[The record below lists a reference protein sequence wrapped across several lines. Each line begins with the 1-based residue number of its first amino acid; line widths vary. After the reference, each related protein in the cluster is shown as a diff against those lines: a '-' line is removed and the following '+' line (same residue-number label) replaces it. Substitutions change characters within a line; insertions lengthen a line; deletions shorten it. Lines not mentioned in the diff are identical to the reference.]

1 MNDHHHVAFIH
12 TSNYITPPSDRVHI
26 VSILKIAYGSNG
38 NQGDRTG
45 YGKASKLGYINEKL
59 VYGYT
64 FSELPAESAGM
75 SQRHVIHCSE
85 NMCFS

>member
-1 MNDHHHVAFIH
+1 MV
-12 TSNYITPPSDRVHI
+12 
-26 VSILKIAYGSNG
+26 GNG

-45 YGKASKLGYINEKL
+45 YGKVSKLGYINEKL
-59 VYGYT
+59 VYGDT

-75 SQRHVIHCSE
+75 SQRYIIHRSE